1 MRKRNVFIKLLS
13 MALAA
18 GMVLQNAQNVVHAA
32 PEETTDLS
40 AYTDMDDADS
50 DFYYYGYETYS
61 EYLAQIEA
69 QNDATDT
76 LVFKA
81 ADFEATASTGISINI
96 YDGIQAVE
104 VEEEGVL
111 TLPVEVKESGFYN
124 IVLDYYPVSVGTSS
138 IKFEMFLDGEL
149 PFQEAGSFSLKR
161 VWKDSTE
168 KEYDSQGNQIRLPSE
183 ETPAWLQKTLSDT
196 SGFTQEPFRFYLT
209 EGQHTITFSVYQSTL
224 ALSQITLTS
233 PEQLTSYEEVCAIY
247 KKNEYE
253 DAIGIKR
260 IEAEEAAAKSDRSIV
275 IVNDKT
281 SPITVPYSGA
291 EIVYNTIGAGSW
303 KTVGEWVEWEIE
315 APEDGLYTLVLR
327 YKQDLKSGDV
337 SFRTLYIDGQ
347 IPFQEAA
354 SIAFPYDGGWKTK
367 ALGNGSKPYKFY
379 LTKGL
384 HTVRLEAT
392 LGDYSSVIAKVSNVL
407 TELNG
412 VYTDIVMVTG
422 PEPDVDRDYQFEKII
437 PEVIRNI
444 ENLSRELRSIEAEL
458 EELTGENGGEST
470 AVIRRLYKSMEKMVK
485 DPDTI
490 SKRLK
495 NYMSDLSSLG
505 TWINTS
511 REQPLQLDYL
521 MLSCESNGT
530 PKDKSNLFSWIKY
543 YISQFLYS
551 FKMDYANVGNQKTDV
566 DTEITV
572 WISAGR
578 DQADIIRQ
586 LVNESFTPEYGIGV
600 NVQLVDAGSLMP
612 ATLAD
617 VGPDVYIGMGQNQ
630 PVEYALRSAVIN
642 LSRFEDVDEIA
653 RRFYADSLTSFFLDD
668 KLYALPDTMSYP
680 MLFYRKDILT
690 ELGIREKDLATW
702 DSLLQKVLPELDM
715 NNFDFGL
722 PTSINTFGSFLYQN
736 GGSFYNDTNTA
747 SAFGTAQA
755 IESFEMMTA
764 MYTDYGLP
772 ISYDFAN
779 RFRSG
784 QMPLAVAEFTSYNQ
798 LSVFA
803 PEIEGL
809 WGMLPIPG
817 IEDEEGNI
825 DNMALCTVTGSVILA
840 NSDYIEEAWTFLK
853 WWTESTTQSRYA
865 NELEAVMGTGARYAT
880 ANIEAM
886 QTVEWSRDI
895 KAALAE
901 QQNNLVGMPNIAGG
915 YYTSRNYDFAFRD
928 VVYNGK
934 NLRETLADA
943 TTSITNEIEDK
954 RTEFYGEQAEKFKRL
969 K

>member
-1 MRKRNVFIKLLS
+1 MSKKIYIRILSVILTVAMCLPNV
-13 MALAA
+13 AVAA
-18 GMVLQNAQNVVHAA
+18 EDESNHFQ
-32 PEETTDLS
+32 TTNE
-40 AYTDMDDADS
+40 
-50 DFYYYGYETYS
+50 DFYYYGYDTYS
-61 EYLAQIEA
+61 EYLSKIEEKNKVEKTFTFSA
-69 QNDATDT
+69 ASYDIANTKGVTSSVYDEREAVNIDEYGT
-76 LVFKA
+76 L
-81 ADFEATASTGISINI
+81 TLPI
-96 YDGIQAVE
+96 E
-104 VEEEGVL
+104 VEE
-111 TLPVEVKESGFYN
+111 SGLYN
-124 IVLDYYPVSVGTSS
+124 VVLDYYPVQKGTSA
-138 IKFEMFLDGEL
+138 IKFEMLIDGKL

-161 VWKDSTE
+161 VWRDSSE
-168 KEYDSQGNQIRLPSE
+168 KEYDSQGNQIRLPSK
-183 ETPAWLQKTLSDT
+183 ETPMWMQETLRDA
-196 SGFTQEPFRFYLT
+196 SGFTQEPFCFYFT
-209 EGQHTITFSVYQSTL
+209 EGKHTLTFSVYQNVL
-224 ALSQITLTS
+224 ALDKVMLTT
-233 PEQLTSYEEVCAIY
+233 PQELLTYQEVKASYEKENR
-247 KKNEYE
+247 KNAS
-253 DAIGIKR
+253 DTKR
-260 IEAEEAAAKSDRSIV
+260 VEAEQAVAKSDRSIV

-281 SPITVPYSGA
+281 SPVTVPYSGA

-303 KTVGEWVEWEIE
+303 KTVGEWVEWQFEV
-315 APEDGLYTLVLR
+315 PKDGLYTLVLR
-327 YKQDLKSGDV
+327 YKQDIKAGDV

-347 IPFQEAA
+347 VPFQEAR
-354 SIAFPYDGGWKTK
+354 SLAFPYDGNWQTKTI
-367 ALGNGSKPYKFY
+367 GDGEKPYEFY
-379 LTKGL
+379 LTKGV
-384 HTVRLEAT
+384 HTIRMEAT
-392 LGDYSSVIAKVSNVL
+392 LGEYSSVIAKVSSTL

-412 VYTDIVMVTG
+412 IYTDIVMVTG

-437 PEVIRNI
+437 PDVLKDI
-444 ENLSRELRSIEAEL
+444 ERLSKNLREIESEL
-458 EELTGENGGEST
+458 ESLTGEDGGENT
-470 AVIRRLYKSMEKMVK
+470 AVIRRLYLQMEEMVE

-521 MLSCESNGT
+521 MLSNKDEGT
-530 PKDKSNLFSWIKY
+530 PKDKSNLFSVLKY
-543 YISQFLYS
+543 HVSQFLYS
-551 FKMDYANVGNQKTDV
+551 FKMDYANVGNQEVDV

-617 VGPDVYIGMGQNQ
+617 VGPDVYIGMAQSQ
-630 PVEYALRSAVIN
+630 PVEYALRNAVVN
-642 LSRFEDVDEIA
+642 LSQFEDVDEITK
-653 RRFYADSLTSFFLDD
+653 RFYSDSLTSFYLDEE
-668 KLYALPDTMSYP
+668 LYALPDTMSYP

-690 ELGIREKDLATW
+690 ELGIKEEDLATW
-702 DSLLQKVLPELDM
+702 DGLLQKVLPELDM

-722 PTSINTFGSFLYQN
+722 TTNINTFGNFLYQN
-736 GGSFYNDTNTA
+736 GGSFYNETNTA
-747 SAFGTAQA
+747 SAFHTSEA
-755 IESFEMMTA
+755 IKSFETMTS

-772 ISYDFAN
+772 LSFDFAN

-798 LSVFA
+798 LSIFA

-817 IEDEEGNI
+817 IESEEGKI
-825 DNMALCTVTGSVILA
+825 DNTALCTVTGSVILS
-840 NSDYIEEAWTFLK
+840 NSKYVEESWKFLK
-853 WWTESTTQSRYA
+853 WWTEEATQSRYA

-880 ANIEAM
+880 ANMEAM

-895 KAALAE
+895 KEALTK
-901 QQNNLVGMPNIAGG
+901 QQGSLVGMPNIAGG

-943 TTSITNEIEDK
+943 TTSITKEIEDK
-954 RTEFYGEQAEKFKRL
+954 RAEFYGE
-969 K
+969 